1 MVGCGIASGNVL
13 PYSILVCRYDPP
25 GNMQGETPFGPGAAQ
40 AVGEDAG
47 FPPADQAVGEDAG
60 APPADQ
66 AVGEEGGGGDDGGGG
81 DGDGN

>member
-1 MVGCGIASGNVL
+1 MKK
-13 PYSILVCRYDPP
+13 
-25 GNMQGETPFGPGAAQ
+25 MQQLHFRKKVQP
-40 AVGEDAG
+40 
-47 FPPADQAVGEDAG
+47 